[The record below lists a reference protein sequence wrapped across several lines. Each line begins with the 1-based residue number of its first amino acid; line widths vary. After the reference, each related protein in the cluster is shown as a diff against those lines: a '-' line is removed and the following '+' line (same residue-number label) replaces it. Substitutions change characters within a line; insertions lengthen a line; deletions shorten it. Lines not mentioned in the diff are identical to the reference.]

1 MGQARRAAAT
11 LQEISMRNALVRYA
25 LAAALAAP
33 LLTVVGCATNN
44 VVGSNPM
51 TADGRIPVVFHV
63 TSGDPMYW
71 NQSLNNAA
79 NFQRA
84 MGKDKVFIEVVVN
97 GPAINMLKADS
108 KVELRVSGAIADG
121 VKFAACE
128 ETMKAMK
135 LTKADMILG
144 IGYVP
149 GGIVEVVERQ
159 RDGWSY
165 VHY

>member
-1 MGQARRAAAT
+1 M
-11 LQEISMRNALVRYA
+11 NKPLVRLV

-33 LLTVVGCATNN
+33 LLALVGCAAPMSTTK
-44 VVGSNPM
+44 VVGSNPV

-63 TSGDPMYW
+63 TSGDPTAW
-71 NQSLNNAA
+71 NQALNNAA
-79 NFQRA
+79 NFQAA
-84 MGKDKVFIEVVVN
+84 MGADKVLIEVVVN
-97 GPAINMLKADS
+97 GPGINMVKADS
-108 KVELRVSGAIADG
+108 KVEPRVTGALANG

-128 ETMKAMK
+128 QTMKAMK
-135 LTKADMILG
+135 LTKADMAPG

>member
-1 MGQARRAAAT
+1 MKDVKRSIGR
-11 LQEISMRNALVRYA
+11 LA
-25 LAAALAAP
+25 LAAALALP
-33 LLTVVGCATNN
+33 VVGTVTGCAPYNTA
-44 VVGSNPM
+44 GSNPM

-63 TSGDPMYW
+63 TSGDPKYW
-71 NQSLNNAA
+71 NQALNNAA

-84 MGKDKVFIEVVVN
+84 MGQDKVFIEIVVN
-97 GPAINMLKADS
+97 GPGLNMLKAES
-108 KVELRVSGAIADG
+108 KVEPRVTGALTNG

-128 ETMKAMK
+128 QTMKAFK
-135 LTKADMILG
+135 LTKLDMIPG

>member
-1 MGQARRAAAT
+1 MST
-11 LQEISMRNALVRYA
+11 
-25 LAAALAAP
+25 
-33 LLTVVGCATNN
+33 TK
-44 VVGSNPM
+44 VVGSNPV

-63 TSGDPMYW
+63 TSGDPTAW
-71 NQSLNNAA
+71 NQALNNAA
-79 NFQRA
+79 NFQAA
-84 MGKDKVFIEVVVN
+84 MGADKVLIEVVVN
-97 GPAINMLKADS
+97 GPGINMLKADS
-108 KVELRVSGAIADG
+108 KVEPRVTGALANG

-128 ETMKAMK
+128 QTMKAMK
-135 LTKADMILG
+135 LTKADMAPG

>member
-1 MGQARRAAAT
+1 MRRQIARYT
-11 LQEISMRNALVRYA
+11 
-25 LAAALAAP
+25 LAAVLAAP
-33 LLTVVGCATNN
+33 LLAVVGCASPKA
-44 VVGSNPM
+44 VGSNPL

-63 TSGDPMYW
+63 TSGDPAYW
-71 NQSLNNAA
+71 NQALNNAA
-79 NFQRA
+79 NFQQQ
-84 MGKDKVFIEVVVN
+84 MGSDKVFIEIVVN
-97 GPAINMLKADS
+97 GPGIKMLLAESKA
-108 KVELRVSGAIADG
+108 EPRVTGALTDG

-128 ETMKAMK
+128 QTMKAMK
-135 LTKADMILG
+135 LTKTDMIPG

>member
-1 MGQARRAAAT
+1 MLPQ
-11 LQEISMRNALVRYA
+11 LQEISMRTRLVRYA

-33 LLTVVGCATNN
+33 LLATIGCATGN

-63 TSGDPMYW
+63 TSGEPAYW
-71 NQSLNNAA
+71 NQALNNAA
-79 NFQRA
+79 NFQAA
-84 MGKDKVFIEVVVN
+84 MGKEKVLVEVVVN
-97 GPAINMLKADS
+97 GPGIHMLKADS
-108 KVELRVSGAIADG
+108 KVELRVSGAIGNG
-121 VKFAACE
+121 VRFAACE
-128 ETMKAMK
+128 QTMKALK
-135 LTKADMILG
+135 LTKADMIVG

-159 RDGWSY
+159 REGWSY